1 MKIFEVICQFDSENY
16 DEFNIITLQPS
27 LGVPGMNLQEWYNY
41 IIDELPYYYNIKNP
55 DEEDNNKHWMKYKYD
70 NIYLFKVRSAI
81 YTREMYLDFEGY
93 LIFGVTEVNPLYN
106 VLIALEKTNGYS
118 TIRNI
123 MAIVAEYVVANSK
136 GVRVY

>member
-16 DEFNIITLQPS
+16 DEFNIITIQPS
-27 LGVPGMNLQEWYNY
+27 LGGRSINLKEWYNY

-55 DEEDNNKHWMKYKYD
+55 DEKDNNKHWMEYKHD
-70 NIYLFKVRSAI
+70 NIHLFKVRSAI
-81 YTREMYLDFEGY
+81 YTRVVDFEGY

-106 VLIALEKTNGYS
+106 VLIALEKINDYS

>member
-41 IIDELPYYYNIKNP
+41 IIDELPYYYNIKSP
-55 DEEDNNKHWMKYKYD
+55 DEEDNKHWMEYKYD

-81 YTREMYLDFEGY
+81 YTREMYRDFGGY
-93 LIFGVTEVNPLYN
+93 LIFGVSEVNPLYN
-106 VLIALEKTNGYS
+106 VLIALEKTGDIS